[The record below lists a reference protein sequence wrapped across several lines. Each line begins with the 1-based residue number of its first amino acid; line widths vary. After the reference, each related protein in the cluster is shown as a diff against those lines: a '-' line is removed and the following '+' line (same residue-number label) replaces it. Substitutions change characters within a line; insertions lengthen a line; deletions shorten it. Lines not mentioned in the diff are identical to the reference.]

1 MRRVLLRVPSRD
13 RRPHPC
19 GLQNSGSRHQG
30 GNVGRQSAAGRPRS
44 SLACADDVAIIARA
58 GDLEAQC
65 LALLVSF
72 RFAAL
77 AGLERPLAIPATS
90 GQAWP
95 ERTGRPASHM
105 LNPDISSQALI

>member
-65 LALLVSF
+65 LALLVQGNAPF
-72 RFAAL
+72 RT
-77 AGLERPLAIPATS
+77 IPSCYETLYFTQMA
-90 GQAWP
+90 
-95 ERTGRPASHM
+95 
-105 LNPDISSQALI
+105 